1 MNKQNGNTEI
11 RKAYQAGRFY
21 PKDSNAIKNL
31 IKHLFEEI
39 DVQPN
44 IAIRTGIVPHAGIIY
59 SGLTASHFY
68 SSIKKNNYKRI
79 VIIGPS
85 HYSPFNGIC
94 LSNVNKWE
102 TPLGEIE
109 NDIEFAEKLIDK
121 NIFFNNDLHIEEHS
135 IEVQLPFLQY
145 IFGRKMK
152 IVPIMIGEQNNEN
165 VMNITEKLIKN
176 DDDETLF
183 IASSDLYHG
192 YNYEQALM
200 TDKNTVKHILSDKRD
215 MFMNY
220 FKGTSPACGGGAIAV
235 ILGINEEK
243 HLKTNLLH
251 QITSSDITQ
260 DFDSYTVGYASF
272 MGVPNVK

>member
-1 MNKQNGNTEI
+1 MKI

-21 PKDSNAIKNL
+21 PADSNAIKNL
-31 IKHLFEEI
+31 IKHLFEEV
-39 DVQPN
+39 DVSQNLN
-44 IAIRTGIVPHAGIIY
+44 IKTGIVPHAGIVY

-68 SSIKKNNYKRI
+68 LSIKKNKYKRI

-85 HYSPFNGIC
+85 HYTSFNGIC

-109 NDIEFAEKLIDK
+109 NDVEFAEELIDK
-121 NIFFNNDLHIEEHS
+121 NIQFNNDLHMEEHS

-145 IFGRKMK
+145 IFGEKMK

-165 VMNITEKLIKN
+165 IKSITEKLINN
-176 DDDETLF
+176 DDNETLF

-192 YNYEQALM
+192 YSYEKALA
-200 TDKNTVKHILSDKRD
+200 TDRNTVKHILSDKRD
-215 MFMNY
+215 VFTNY
-220 FKGTSPACGGGAIAV
+220 CLETSSACGGGAIAV
-235 ILGINEEK
+235 ILGINDKK
-243 HLKTNLLH
+243 HLKIDLLH

-260 DFDSYTVGYASF
+260 DFKGYTVGYASF
-272 MGVPNVK
+272 MGVENVK